1 MPFDVGNQRCK
12 VAPQGFS
19 EDHTRPT
26 ADDASTFHFYEGLQ
40 FLKFSD

>member
-19 EDHTRPT
+19 DGHTDP
-26 ADDASTFHFYEGLQ
+26 AAYDASPFH
-40 FLKFSD
+40 